1 MATTIQLKRA
11 TAARW
16 AELNYVLA
24 AGEPG
29 YVTDAV
35 DKRFCLKIGD
45 GKTAWKDLP
54 FIGGGEG
61 ETVSADV
68 EVSTEGQLPLLGIA
82 GITYYIRDTKV
93 IKRWNS
99 ETNKYDTYGGSGD
112 LSFDDIKMI
121 IGGNANGNN

>member
-29 YVTDAV
+29 YVTDAI
-35 DKRFCLKIGD
+35 DKRYCLKIGD
-45 GKTAWKDLP
+45 GKTAWNNLP
-54 FIGGGEG
+54 FIGSVEG
-61 ETVSADV
+61 EINTDV
-68 EVSTEGQLPLLGIA
+68 EVSTEGQLPSLGIS

-93 IKRWNS
+93 IKRWNN
-99 ETNKYDTYGGSGD
+99 EINKYETYGGSGNA
-112 LSFDDIKMI
+112 SFDDIKMI

>member
-45 GKTAWKDLP
+45 GKTAWNDLP
-54 FIGGGEG
+54 FIGSAEG
-61 ETVSADV
+61 EISADV
-68 EVSTEGQLPLLGIA
+68 EVGTDDQLPSIGMS
-82 GITYYIRDTKV
+82 GVTYYVRDTKT

-99 ETNKYDTYGGSGD
+99 DTNEYDSYGGSGSGD
-112 LSFDDIKMI
+112 SFDDIQMI
-121 IGGNANGNN
+121 IGGDANGN

>member
-45 GKTAWKDLP
+45 GKTAWNDLP
-54 FIGGGEG
+54 FVGGGEG
-61 ETVSADV
+61 EISADI
-68 EVSTEGQLPLLGIA
+68 EVGAEDQLPSIGMS
-82 GITYYIRDTKV
+82 GVTYYVRDTKT

-99 ETNKYDTYGGSGD
+99 GTQSYDVYGGTGTGN
-112 LSFDDIKMI
+112 SFDDIQMI
-121 IGGNANGNN
+121 IGGDANGN